1 MRDLVV
7 LLLKAIMR
15 KGQIVRTYDLYS
27 AFRLELPGVCESLG
41 FTSSKPIEPKWQNE
55 IRLGLLDATN
65 LGLIEHIGSPK
76 SCLWK
81 RI

>member
-1 MRDLVV
+1 MRNLVA
-7 LLLKAIMR
+7 LLFKAIMR
-15 KGQIVRTYDLYS
+15 KGQIVNTHDLYS

-41 FTSSKPIEPKWQNE
+41 FTSSKPIEPKWKTE
-55 IRLGLLDATN
+55 IRLGLLDARDQ
-65 LGLIEHIGSPK
+65 GLIQHIGSPK